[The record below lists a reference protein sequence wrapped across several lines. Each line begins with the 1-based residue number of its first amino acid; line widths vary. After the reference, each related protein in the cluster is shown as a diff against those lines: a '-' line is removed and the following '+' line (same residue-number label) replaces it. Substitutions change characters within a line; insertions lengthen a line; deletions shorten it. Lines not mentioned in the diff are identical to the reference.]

1 MNLLQR
7 FSLFTCGHISRYQ
20 SVIAIKSVDKK
31 TFNRRQYST
40 EMAAPDESV
49 VSKDEMRRFMVDCM
63 TTAGASESH
72 ATQLAL
78 VLLEGDIRGHY
89 SHGLNRLD
97 MYVRDVQQKVCKGDG
112 EPVILKEKAG
122 TAWVDGNNLLGPVV
136 GNFCMDLAIKK
147 AKDAGI
153 GWVVA
158 KGSNHYGIAGWYA
171 LRAMKQGMLGM
182 SMTNTSPIS
191 YPTRSAVPAL
201 GTNPISLAA
210 PGTGDDAFVLDM
222 ASTTVA
228 IGKVELAARKENP
241 VPLSWGVGAG
251 GKETTDPSHV
261 LNGGGLLP
269 LGGVEVSGGYKGYGL
284 SSMIEIFCGILAG
297 AHWGPHVRKWM
308 STSAEADLGQCF
320 VAIDP
325 EAFAPGFAERLQ
337 DFMQTMRAL
346 PTSSPSF
353 KVEVAGDMER
363 RHELLV
369 NDLGGIPYHK
379 NQIAFV
385 NDLASKLGVKP
396 VALVQ

>member
-7 FSLFTCGHISRYQ
+7 FSLFTCGSLSRYQ
-20 SVIAIKSVDKK
+20 SVIAIQSVNKK
-31 TFNRRQYST
+31 QFNSQRYYST
-40 EMAAPDESV
+40 DDMAAPDESV

-63 TTAGASESH
+63 TTAGATESH

-78 VLLEGDIRGHY
+78 VLLEGDVRGHY

-136 GNFCMDLAIKK
+136 GNFCMDLAIEK
-147 AKDAGI
+147 AKNAGI

-228 IGKVELAARKENP
+228 IGKVFIGEGETLK
-241 VPLSWGVGAG
+241 LS
-251 GKETTDPSHV
+251 
-261 LNGGGLLP
+261 
-269 LGGVEVSGGYKGYGL
+269 Y
-284 SSMIEIFCGILAG
+284 
-297 AHWGPHVRKWM
+297 
-308 STSAEADLGQCF
+308 TSWAMCVHIA
-320 VAIDP
+320 
-325 EAFAPGFAERLQ
+325 
-337 DFMQTMRAL
+337 
-346 PTSSPSF
+346 
-353 KVEVAGDMER
+353 
-363 RHELLV
+363 
-369 NDLGGIPYHK
+369 K
-379 NQIAFV
+379 NQW
-385 NDLASKLGVKP
+385 
-396 VALVQ
+396 